1 MRQVLSRRYAVT
13 WTTGASA
20 YVYSD
25 QVPPGYVVHVKSCIG
40 YTAQREASDDVVL
53 GYTDGGDSIF
63 VTAKATLAAALAV
76 AAESDFYVGEGDKV
90 FAYFPDV
97 DNNDVIELHINGTLL
112 PIADF
117 EKGME

>member
-1 MRQVLSRRYAVT
+1 MRQILSRRYAVT

-25 QVPPGYVVHVKSCIG
+25 QVPPGYVVHVKSCVA
-40 YTAQREASDDVVL
+40 YSELRDASDDVVI
-53 GYTDGGDSIF
+53 GYTDGGEKII
-63 VTAKATLAAALAV
+63 VTAMATLAAQFGI
-76 AAESDFYVGEGDKV
+76 AAQNDFYVGEGDKV

-97 DNNDVIELHINGTLL
+97 ENNDVIELHINGMLL
-112 PIADF
+112 TVADF

>member
-25 QVPPGYVVHVKSCIG
+25 QVPPGYIVHVKSCVG
-40 YTAQREASDDVVL
+40 YSPQRDASDDIVL
-53 GYTDGGDSIF
+53 GYTDGAEKII
-63 VTAKATLAAALAV
+63 VTAMATLAAQFGV
-76 AAESDFYVGEGDKV
+76 ASPRDFYVGEGDKV

-97 DNNDVIELHINGTLL
+97 ENNDEIELHINGTL
-112 PIADF
+112 ITVTEF
-117 EKGME
+117 ERGME

>member
-1 MRQVLSRRYAVT
+1 MRQILSRRYAVT

-20 YVYSD
+20 YVYSE
-25 QVPPGYVVHVKSCIG
+25 QVPPGYVVHVKSCAG
-40 YTAQREASDDVVL
+40 YSEQRDASDDIIL
-53 GYTDGGDSIF
+53 GYTDGGEKII
-63 VTAKATLAAALAV
+63 VTAMATLAAQMGITA
-76 AAESDFYVGEGDKV
+76 SRDFYVGEGDKV

-97 DNNDVIELHINGTLL
+97 ENNDTIELHINGTLL